1 MRHAKQKKLDSG
13 VWRLTAKVDFKT
25 KYSWQLAFHAH
36 ICSFFPLS
44 CAVFHR
50 INKVYFLSF
59 LYPLPLL
66 EPPYERWIGHNA
78 GIEFPG
84 VWMLGLS
91 FPSASLSSWSLI
103 PHSPG
108 NPYSVPHVSNG
119 TKDYCF
125 SGTFLWLP
133 KFYWCLLLKT
143 SLGKEGD
150 LCFRKLVT
158 YRVTLGPHPAPQ
170 RMEDSLPSFVIPSPR
185 GNPSDKGQKEPRVSH
200 SWEPQTI
207 SIFLGTHAEHKRWM
221 DMYLAKLVSF

>member
-1 MRHAKQKKLDSG
+1 MRRLLEKKASLDRWREGSREGQERLRGGGGPLLKDGMRNAKQKKLDSG

-44 CAVFHR
+44 CTVFHR

-78 GIEFPG
+78 GIEFSG

-108 NPYSVPHVSNG
+108 NPYSVPHVRNG

-125 SGTFLWLP
+125 RVTLLWLP
-133 KFYWCLLLKT
+133 KFLLVLASQNVLRQGRRFVFQKACH
-143 SLGKEGD
+143 LQGD
-150 LCFRKLVT
+150 TGAASSTAVNGR
-158 YRVTLGPHPAPQ
+158 
-170 RMEDSLPSFVIPSPR
+170 
-185 GNPSDKGQKEPRVSH
+185 
-200 SWEPQTI
+200 
-207 SIFLGTHAEHKRWM
+207 
-221 DMYLAKLVSF
+221 